1 MPYQRVQ
8 PVQVDRPLGR
18 RSEPTAGHAG
28 KIIKC
33 VNILCMAPRMV
44 YCSIINLLWS
54 LMLKLSTTFRSV
66 SYRPNLKNTKILT
79 RESNWH
85 KRKVKEAI

>member
-1 MPYQRVQ
+1 MSTTLTRNNPHVSTCHSPGNAVPYQRVQ

-33 VNILCMAPRMV
+33 VNI
-44 YCSIINLLWS
+44 
-54 LMLKLSTTFRSV
+54 F
-66 SYRPNLKNTKILT
+66 SYRPNLKNTKVLT